1 MDSIIILAQA
11 GSGLGDLVRQILGPL
26 IALGVLGFVL
36 AVVLVFIVRAR
47 TQRRDAAKKQPS
59 QPAYV
64 PTASAKPRSATANPD
79 ELPDLDLLVDNPAA
93 QARASRPAS
102 PVPAPTRTAPT
113 GMFTVNINDGGAA
126 QAVEVVT
133 ILRDVVDGGLII
145 QMGGKTYRDLGNDD
159 SFRSSFLKIM
169 RELSPIVTQSPQQPA
184 EKQPPATLQSAPVSE
199 DAADD
204 DEDMSTVRELIEDAP
219 AAVPAAPKPAPPPVY
234 GGQMPGDLPKFTLEE
249 EPQTIKTRSG
259 LLGRTKTEFVPV
271 PELDIAGAIEA
282 YLQHKLQ
289 TTPDFA
295 GRSIHVHP
303 ARDGGVAIEVD
314 GHNYEAVGDVTD
326 DAVRN
331 FLSAT
336 IQEWQQRHSS

>member
-11 GSGLGDLVRQILGPL
+11 GSGMGDLVRQILGPL

-36 AVVLVFIVRAR
+36 AVVIVFIVRAR
-47 TQRRDAAKKQPS
+47 TGRTEEEKQRRA

-64 PTASAKPRSATANPD
+64 SAAAAKPRAGTANLN
-79 ELPDLDLLVDNPAA
+79 ELPDLDLLVDHPIA
-93 QARASRPAS
+93 QAPSPRPAPAS
-102 PVPAPTRTAPT
+102 PVPGPARTAQT
-113 GMFTVNINDGGAA
+113 GVFTVNVDDGNSA

-169 RELSPIVTQSPQQPA
+169 RELSPIVTQSPQPA
-184 EKQPPATLQSAPVSE
+184 EKPS
-199 DAADD
+199 
-204 DEDMSTVRELIEDAP
+204 
-219 AAVPAAPKPAPPPVY
+219 PAAPEPSAEEADDIEDIPPVHEVIEDPPAAAPVAPKPSPTPPTY

-249 EPQTIKTRSG
+249 EPQTIKTRGG

-289 TTPDFA
+289 NTPDFA

-303 ARDGGVAIEVD
+303 AQDGGVAIEVD
-314 GHNYEAVGDVTD
+314 GQNYEAVGNVSD
-326 DAVRN
+326 DDVRN
-331 FLSAT
+331 FLAAT